1 VLSFDELTLQ
11 HLFEQYLTSSSPF
24 AMIASALSVMIRSIT
39 RLAGNSGVLSR
50 LIVFAQRLAV
60 NQKSDRLRRP
70 ESIAVILPGFQTD
83 AATSFRRAAL
93 SSESKK
99 RLNG

>member
-50 LIVFAQRLAV
+50 LIVFAKRWPSTRKAAV
-60 NQKSDRLRRP
+60 C
-70 ESIAVILPGFQTD
+70 
-83 AATSFRRAAL
+83 AAL
-93 SSESKK
+93 IVSQ
-99 RLNG
+99 